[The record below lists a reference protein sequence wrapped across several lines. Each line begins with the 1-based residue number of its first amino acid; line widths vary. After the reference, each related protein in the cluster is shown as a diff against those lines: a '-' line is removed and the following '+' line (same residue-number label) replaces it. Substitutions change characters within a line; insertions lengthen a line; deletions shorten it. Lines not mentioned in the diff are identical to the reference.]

1 MLYAVDLHLRLRGKK
16 KGRQMAWYLVIA
28 VFVVFF
34 TFAGVNTLLHGLH
47 TYG

>member
-1 MLYAVDLHLRLRGKK
+1 
-16 KGRQMAWYLVIA
+16 MAWYLVIA

-34 TFAGVNTLLHGLH
+34 TFAGVNTLLHGMH